1 MRRAA
6 AAPAAACS
14 RSPRPPARP
23 PVQPALQASLNG
35 LELAVAER
43 YEHLKEKF

>member
-14 RSPRPPARP
+14 RSPRPPCRP